1 MSQRVYLHVG
11 VPKSGTTFLQA
22 SLAENKPALKE
33 AGVLYPSGHERMFLA
48 AVDVRGAHKA
58 WGRTR
63 AEVDGAWDTLCRK
76 ARAHDGVTVISHEL
90 LGGAS
95 LHQVT
100 AALTMLRGLEVH
112 LVVTARDPARQAA
125 AEWQE
130 GVKHGRRLTFEQFR
144 QRVLDSAGES
154 DYARRYRA
162 NQDLPAVLSR
172 WGGTLPP
179 SRVHV
184 VTCPPPDTDPRVL
197 WERFAGVV
205 GADPERFPAAG
216 PAAANSSLGTTEVD
230 LLRRVNVALAKRLV
244 QPEYGRVVKQVYAQE
259 ILPARRSA
267 RAVVPAGMYDDLA
280 VVGERWAKEIDRA
293 GYAVHGDL
301 ASLVPVAPA
310 EPAPHP
316 DDVDPRDVLESA
328 TAATAELLVELQ
340 RRGAD
345 VERLE
350 AENARL
356 RRKRKRL
363 KRRLRVA
370 EDD

>member
-22 SLAENKPALKE
+22 SLDENNKALKE
-33 AGVLYPSGHERMFLA
+33 AGVLYPSGHDRMFLS
-48 AVDVRGAHKA
+48 AVDVRGAHKG

-63 AEVDGAWDTLCRK
+63 AEVDGTWDTLCRK
-76 ARAHDGVTVISHEL
+76 ARQHDGVTVISHEL
-90 LGGAS
+90 LGAAS

-100 AALTMLRGLEVH
+100 EALTMLRGLEVH

-130 GVKHGRRLTFEQFR
+130 GIKHGRRLTFEQFR
-144 QRVLDSAGES
+144 RRVLDDAAET

-162 NQDLPAVLSR
+162 NQDLPAVLAR
-172 WGGTLPP
+172 WGGTLPA

-184 VTCPPPDTDPRVL
+184 VTCPPLNADPQVL
-197 WERFAGVV
+197 GERFCGVV
-205 GADPERFPAAG
+205 GVDPTRFPAAG
-216 PAAANSSLGTTEVD
+216 PGSANTSLGTTEID

-244 QPEYGRVVKQVYAQE
+244 QPDYGRVVKQLYAQD
-259 ILPARRSA
+259 ILAGRRSA
-267 RAVVPAGMYDDLA
+267 RPVVPGEMYDDLA
-280 VVGERWAKEIDRA
+280 VVGERWAKEIDTA
-293 GYAVHGDL
+293 GYVVHGDL

-310 EPAPHP
+310 EPGPHP
-316 DDVDPRDVLESA
+316 DAVDPRDGLESA
-328 TAATAELLVELQ
+328 VAATAELLVEMQ

-356 RRKRKRL
+356 RKKRKRL
-363 KRRLRVA
+363 KRRLKAV

>member
-22 SLAENKPALKE
+22 SLTENKRALKE

-63 AEVDGAWDTLCRK
+63 AEVNGAWDTLCRK

-90 LGGAS
+90 LGAAS

-100 AALTMLRGLEVH
+100 EALTMLRGLEVH

-130 GVKHGRRLTFEQFR
+130 GIKHGRRLTFEQFR
-144 QRVLDSAGES
+144 RRVLDGAAET

-162 NQDLPAVLSR
+162 GQDLPSVLSR
-172 WGGTLPP
+172 WGGALPP

-184 VTCPPPDTDPRVL
+184 VTCPPPGTDPRVL
-197 WERFAGVV
+197 WERFAGVLGV
-205 GADPERFPAAG
+205 DAERFPAAG
-216 PAAANSSLGTTEVD
+216 PGSANTSLGTTEID

-244 QPEYGRVVKQVYAQE
+244 QPEYGRVVKQLYAQE
-259 ILPARRSA
+259 ILPARPSA
-267 RAVVPAGMYDDLA
+267 RPVVPREMYDDLA
-280 VVGERWAKEIDRA
+280 VVGERWAKEIDKA
-293 GYAVHGDL
+293 GYVVHGDL
-301 ASLVPVAPA
+301 VSLVPVAPA
-310 EPAPHP
+310 EAGPHP
-316 DDVDPRDVLESA
+316 DDVDPRDGLESA
-328 TAATAELLVELQ
+328 AAATAELLVELQ

-345 VERLE
+345 LERLE

-363 KRRLRVA
+363 KRRLKAA